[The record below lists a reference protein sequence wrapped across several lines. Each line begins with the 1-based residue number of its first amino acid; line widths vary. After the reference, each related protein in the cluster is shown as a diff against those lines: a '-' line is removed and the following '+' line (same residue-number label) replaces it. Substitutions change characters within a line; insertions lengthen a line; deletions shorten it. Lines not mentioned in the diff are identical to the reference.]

1 MPLADQ
7 TTEFHDL
14 GAALAECRHHP
25 GGTSILY
32 TEVTG
37 VEDYVVRALLRADI
51 DKMIRTGERV
61 CELWEATDVCQ
72 LTSPQTLRGESGRD
86 VRLDI
91 RISPRRTVRGPLR
104 TQKSTLLQ
112 RSIRP
117 FDETWREPRKRVQ
130 YEVELDAPGRLAEM
144 LFDPMYVLFIAPGLV
159 LSIWASVRV
168 KSVFKKYSQV
178 RCMRGW
184 TGAEAAQ
191 ELLHG
196 AGITDVRIVRS
207 HGVLSDHYN
216 PVTKTLALSEQ
227 VYNSSSIAAVGVAT
241 HEAGHAI
248 QHARHYAPLWVRS
261 ALVPTAN
268 VGSSLGYF
276 VMLMGLFVAST
287 NMVLVGAVLFSA
299 VLLFQLVT
307 LPVEFNASS
316 RAKALV
322 VEHGIV
328 TMKERKGVDKVLNA
342 AALTYVAAAVS
353 TLLTLLYFLW
363 RSGLI
368 GGRR

>member
-1 MPLADQ
+1 
-7 TTEFHDL
+7 
-14 GAALAECRHHP
+14 
-25 GGTSILY
+25 
-32 TEVTG
+32 
-37 VEDYVVRALLRADI
+37 
-51 DKMIRTGERV
+51 MI
-61 CELWEATDVCQ
+61 
-72 LTSPQTLRGESGRD
+72 
-86 VRLDI
+86 
-91 RISPRRTVRGPLR
+91 
-104 TQKSTLLQ
+104 
-112 RSIRP
+112 
-117 FDETWREPRKRVQ
+117 
-130 YEVELDAPGRLAEM
+130 
-144 LFDPMYVLFIAPGLV
+144 FDPMYLLFILPGMA

-168 KSVFKKYSQV
+168 KSTFNKFSKV
-178 RCMRGW
+178 RTMRGL

-191 ELLHG
+191 VLLRG

-216 PVTKTLALSEQ
+216 PLTKTLALSEP
-227 VYNSSSIAAVGVAT
+227 VYNSDSVAAVGVAT

-261 ALVPTAN
+261 ALVPTASI
-268 VGSSLGYF
+268 GSSLGYF
-276 VMLMGLFVAST
+276 VMVIGLFMAST

-299 VLLFQLVT
+299 VLLFQVVT
-307 LPVEFNASS
+307 LPVEFNASN

-328 TMKERKGVDKVLNA
+328 SMQERKGVDAVLNA
-342 AALTYVAAAVS
+342 AALTYVAAAIS